1 MTHPRNI
8 LFIMAD
14 QLRWDFLSCYGNSL
28 VSTPNIDRLAKEG
41 VTFDRAYCQSP
52 ICGPSRMSFYTGRYS
67 QSHGATW
74 NGIPLKVGEITLGD
88 FLREQGLSTW
98 LVGKTHFYPDIAGIQ
113 RLGIELESS
122 TGQLLQQCGFQ
133 IFDRME
139 GLYPE
144 GPRGRY
150 NPLKSTYEK
159 YLNEIGYPGQNP
171 WNDWANSAEG
181 ENGEVLEGWYMQHAQ
196 RPARVAEEHSET
208 AYTTNRA
215 LEFLKQ
221 HGHSPWCLHLS
232 YIKPHWPYIAPS
244 PYHQL
249 FRDLELPSAIRS
261 QNELKNPHPIYEALT
276 KIRVSRAFSKNEVR
290 NRVLPTYLG
299 LVKQLDDHLG
309 RLFQFLEDQG
319 SYDQTL
325 IVFTSDHGD
334 YLGDH
339 WLGEKDWFHE
349 PSVKIPLIIRDP
361 SPEANC
367 SRGSRSSELVESID
381 LIPTFIEA
389 LGGTSPDH
397 ILEGHSL
404 KTLLQNTSSKSI
416 REYAISEYDYSVAP
430 IASLLNADPKKARIY
445 MVTTQRWKYIHT
457 IGYRPVLFDLQ
468 EDPLELNDLGDDAG
482 YSKIKRELNDQ
493 LLEWSLRHSQRV
505 TRSDSELVSRRGRS
519 EGLGIRIGF
528 WDENEN

>member
-1 MTHPRNI
+1 MGGFGR
-8 LFIMAD
+8 
-14 QLRWDFLSCYGNSL
+14 L
-28 VSTPNIDRLAKEG
+28 VHA
-41 VTFDRAYCQSP
+41 ACSP
-52 ICGPSRMSFYTGRYS
+52 TC
-67 QSHGATW
+67 
-74 NGIPLKVGEITLGD
+74 
-88 FLREQGLSTW
+88 
-98 LVGKTHFYPDIAGIQ
+98 
-113 RLGIELESS
+113 
-122 TGQLLQQCGFQ
+122 
-133 IFDRME
+133 
-139 GLYPE
+139 
-144 GPRGRY
+144 
-150 NPLKSTYEK
+150 
-159 YLNEIGYPGQNP
+159 
-171 WNDWANSAEG
+171 
-181 ENGEVLEGWYMQHAQ
+181 
-196 RPARVAEEHSET
+196 RVAEEHSET

-215 LEFLKQ
+215 IEFLKQ
-221 HGHSPWCLHLS
+221 HCHAPWCLHLS
-232 YIKPHWPYIAPS
+232 YIKPHWPYIAPI

-261 QNELKNPHPIYEALT
+261 QNELKNPHSIYEALT

-290 NRVLPTYLG
+290 DRVLPTYLG

-404 KTLLQNTSSKSI
+404 KTLLHNTSSKSI

-430 IASLLNADPKKARIY
+430 ISSLLNADPKKARIY